1 MGVGLT
7 IVFLTTSCSSPST
20 SDHGGDAESEA
31 AGVTAARDES
41 SSTTYVSRE
50 TNRDDLLR
58 SIANTDPEIDFPEDV
73 PVVQWV
79 TPEERIEYID
89 ECMTEAGFPQGSDGG
104 YHSGPDQFVAFR
116 IAWYVCNGSYP
127 LDERY
132 VQPLNEAQIRMVYEY
147 TRDVMI
153 PCYNANGWPV
163 DPASLPSEDTYVE
176 TWGTTELWIPPDE
189 PDSMDSDTMNTF
201 GEVCPL
207 MPPSEELY
215 SDEVLN

>member
-1 MGVGLT
+1 MCLGALLALFAVAG
-7 IVFLTTSCSSPST
+7 CSGPSGTERDSPSRVE
-20 SDHGGDAESEA
+20 GGSSTESPEHVDAEERRQDSLA
-31 AGVTAARDES
+31 SLADS
-41 SSTTYVSRE
+41 HP
-50 TNRDDLLR
+50 D
-58 SIANTDPEIDFPEDV
+58 IDFPDEV

-79 TPEERIEYID
+79 TPEERSPFVD
-89 ECMTEAGFPQGSDGG
+89 RCMKERGFPSADDGG
-104 YHSGPDQFVAFR
+104 YHSTTQYEALS
-116 IAWYVCNGSYP
+116 IAYYVCTGSYP
-127 LDERY
+127 LAERY

-215 SDEVLN
+215 SDEVLY